1 VTGSEV
7 EAAIEAGEI
16 FLLYQPKLD
25 LRTGAICGAEAL
37 ARWRGR
43 SQSEVD
49 PSVFIPKVEA
59 CGAIDLFS
67 EWAIAT
73 AARQWTRWRAKGVE
87 IDLAVNISALNLKH
101 VRFPDLVTRICAEAG
116 LPTERLTLELTEG
129 ATQESTRLMDTIARF
144 RLKGIG
150 ISLDDFGTGYGS
162 LCQLRML
169 PFTELKIDR
178 SFVSDLPTSRD
189 SRAITR
195 GLIQIAHELGLGVTA
210 EGVEDAATLE
220 ALAAFGCDRA
230 QGFHIAKPMAG
241 ERIVP
246 WLRGRADA
254 AVGEA
259 THAQVKPL

>member
-1 VTGSEV
+1 VTANEV
-7 EAAIEAGEI
+7 EAAIAAGEI

-25 LRTGAICGAEAL
+25 LRTGEICGVEAL

-43 SQSEVD
+43 SQSEVQ
-49 PSVFIPKVEA
+49 PSVFIPTVEA

-67 EWAIAT
+67 EWAIAA
-73 AARQWTRWRAKGVE
+73 AARQWGRWRAKGVE

-101 VRFPDLVTRICAEAG
+101 VRFPDLVTQICAEAE

-210 EGVEDAATLE
+210 EGVEDEATLE

-230 QGFHIAKPMAG
+230 QGFHIARPMAG

-246 WLRGRADA
+246 WLRGRVCPARK
-254 AVGEA
+254 EA
-259 THAQVKPL
+259 TQA

>member
-1 VTGSEV
+1 VKADEV
-7 EAAIEAGEI
+7 EAAIGAGEI

-25 LRTGAICGAEAL
+25 LRTGAICGVEAL
-37 ARWRGR
+37 ARWRRRGHA
-43 SQSEVD
+43 EVEPAAFVPD
-49 PSVFIPKVEA
+49 VEA
-59 CGAIDLFS
+59 CGAIDLLS

-73 AARQWTRWRAKGVE
+73 AARAWTGWHDQGVE
-87 IDLAVNISALNLKH
+87 LDLAVNISALNLKH
-101 VRFPDLVTRICAEAG
+101 VRFPDRVTELCAAAG
-116 LPTERLTLELTEG
+116 LPAERLTLELTEG

-195 GLIQIAHELGLGVTA
+195 GLIQIAHELGLEVTA
-210 EGVEDAATLE
+210 EGVEDEETLA

-230 QGFHIAKPMAG
+230 QGFHIARPMAG
-241 ERIVP
+241 DLIVP
-246 WLRGRADA
+246 WLGRRPARRPQ
-254 AVGEA
+254 EA
-259 THAQVKPL
+259 PRPSAKPL

>member
-1 VTGSEV
+1 MKADDVA
-7 EAAIEAGEI
+7 AAIAAGEI
-16 FLLYQPKLD
+16 ILLYQPKLD
-25 LRTGAICGAEAL
+25 LRTGAICGVEAL
-37 ARWRGR
+37 ARWRR
-43 SQSEVD
+43 DQSEAQPAAFV
-49 PSVFIPKVEA
+49 PEVEA
-59 CGAIDLFS
+59 CGGIDLLS

-73 AARQWTRWRAKGVE
+73 AAQAWTGWHAEGVE
-87 IDLAVNISALNLKH
+87 LDLAVNISALNLKH
-101 VRFPDLVTRICAEAG
+101 VRFPDTVTELCAAAG
-116 LPTERLTLELTEG
+116 LPPERLTLELTEG

-195 GLIQIAHELGLGVTA
+195 GLIQIAHELGLEVTA
-210 EGVEDAATLE
+210 EGVEDEATLQ

-230 QGFHIAKPMAG
+230 QGFHIARPMAG
-241 ERIVP
+241 DRIVP
-246 WLRGRADA
+246 WLRGRLGTSPAD
-254 AVGEA
+254 G
-259 THAQVKPL
+259 THLSAKSL

>member
-1 VTGSEV
+1 VKAEAV
-7 EAAIEAGEI
+7 AAAIDAGEI
-16 FLLYQPKLD
+16 LLLYQPKLD
-25 LRTGAICGAEAL
+25 LATREIAGVEAL
-37 ARWRGR
+37 ARWRRPGGG
-43 SQSEVD
+43 EVQ
-49 PSVFIPKVEA
+49 PSAFVPEIEA

-73 AARQWTRWRAKGVE
+73 AARTWTRWRAEGVE

-101 VRFPDLVTRICAEAG
+101 VRFPDTVTQICAEAG
-116 LPTERLTLELTEG
+116 LPPERLTLELTEG
-129 ATQESTRLMDTIARF
+129 ATQDSTRLMDTIARF

-195 GLIQIAHELGLGVTA
+195 GLVQIAHDLGLTVTA
-210 EGVEDAATLE
+210 EGVEDEETLE

-230 QGFHIAKPMAG
+230 QGFHIARPMEG
-241 ERIVP
+241 ERIAG
-246 WLRGRADA
+246 WLRGRTAPETAPHA
-254 AVGEA
+254 ASN
-259 THAQVKPL
+259 PL